1 MTILLQ
7 TVKTV
12 FFNAEIVLEMLLIA
26 PAVLTIGLDRIKIR
40 LATAQ
45 MEEIIQI
52 QLGAAPAVLGL

>member
-52 QLGAAPAVLGL
+52 QLGAAPAVLEL